1 MRGGSLTR
9 ALATRHRPGGYTPLA
24 TRSVIRTVCLSTTP
38 RCGRGGGHHRG
49 SPAGGGRHGPLGGRF
64 APAGGPLRPRWG
76 AASSPA
82 LSRVDSAARGT
93 VPGART
99 PPPEGLSP
107 APELR
112 PPRRRG
118 WNSPRAGLS
127 PALEHRP
134 PHRRGGNELRT
145 RNQRPPVIYHRP
157 AGSQSLSLLTGRVS
171 GEVQE
176 GFGERST

>member
-1 MRGGSLTR
+1 MRGGSLTC

-24 TRSVIRTVCLSTTP
+24 TRSVKRTVCLSTTP
-38 RCGRGGGHHRG
+38 PGAAGGGAPPRV
-49 SPAGGGRHGPLGGRF
+49 PRWGGRHGPLGGRF

-99 PPPEGLSP
+99 PSP
-107 APELR
+107 APTRVELSASGTVPSSR
-112 PPRRRG
+112 T
-118 WNSPRAGLS
+118 
-127 PALEHRP
+127 P

-171 GEVQE
+171 GEVQG
-176 GFGERST
+176 GFGETST